1 MNLAMLIEQIPL
13 IELSVI
19 TSVVMMHFSRKFFG
33 FSQSSVTG
41 LFFMVFCTV
50 LLLLPLNNLGASWDL
65 PLVAYIRGVSGELS
79 IITMM
84 LIIFTWSSWPSCR
97 LSSATPIVIALASIL
112 FYPFALGLTMFDPY
126 SWGYGSIIFV
136 VAVMMMALLFFFTK
150 RSWEALMISLA
161 VIAWSIHWHESTN
174 LWDYLLDPFLAVW
187 ALMVSI
193 RWIVWGRQEPH
204 TYSAWDIDS
213 SVLARRKQGKFF
225 S

>member
-19 TSVVMMHFSRKFFG
+19 ISVVLMHFSRKFFG

-41 LFFMVFCTV
+41 LFFIVFCTV

-79 IITMM
+79 IITMT

-187 ALMVSI
+187 AIIVSI

>member
-19 TSVVMMHFSRKFFG
+19 TSVVLMHFSRKFFG

>member
-19 TSVVMMHFSRKFFG
+19 TSVVLMHFSRKFFG
-33 FSQSSVTG
+33 FSQSSVAG
-41 LFFMVFCTV
+41 LFFIVFCTV
-50 LLLLPLNNLGASWDL
+50 LLLLPLNSLGAPWNL

-79 IITMM
+79 IITML
-84 LIIFTWSSWPSCR
+84 LILFTWSSAPAYR
-97 LSSATPIVIALASIL
+97 LSSVTPLIIALASIL

-161 VIAWSIHWHESTN
+161 VIAWSIHWHEATN

-187 ALMVSI
+187 AIIISI
-193 RWIVWGRQEPH
+193 RWIIWGRPEPH

-213 SVLARRKQGKFF
+213 SVLARRKQGKIF

>member
-19 TSVVMMHFSRKFFG
+19 TSVVLMHFSRKFFG

-65 PLVAYIRGVSGELS
+65 PLVVYIRGVSGELS

-187 ALMVSI
+187 AIIVSI

>member
-1 MNLAMLIEQIPL
+1 MNLAMLIEQISL

-19 TSVVMMHFSRKFFG
+19 TSVVLMHFSRKFFG

-187 ALMVSI
+187 AIIVSI